1 MGIVFCITEREWVY
15 GQSVS
20 LRLSAWSVYYP
31 TILSL
36 ASFSSLDIYVY
47 MYIDIYIYPQLQL
60 RNASHNIKAEGK
72 GNTNKIISKI
82 KKIKIKSYK
91 KEVKIINKTPSTEL
105 SKIFNE
111 KPPPPPPPPLH
122 LSVNKKK
129 E

>member
-1 MGIVFCITEREWVY
+1 MGVWSICVSPSFCMVC
-15 GQSVS
+15 
-20 LRLSAWSVYYP
+20 LLP
-31 TILSL
+31 NH
-36 ASFSSLDIYVY
+36 SFACFLFVPRYICIYVY
-47 MYIDIYIYPQLQL
+47 IYIYPQLQL

-111 KPPPPPPPPLH
+111 KPPPPPPPPIG
-122 LSVNKKK
+122 